1 MKVTYLDYLFSIISL
16 IISIVA
22 LLITALIYK
31 KQKNEAII
39 QSFFN
44 DFALFLAYSGQGNY
58 KDARIKL
65 TKLKLQV
72 GFLTPALYAEFI
84 SILPII
90 EHLNLTPT
98 NPSRDSDWAKI
109 QNFIFNF
116 TKSYNKKTT
125 LTKQYLIKIK

>member
-1 MKVTYLDYLFSIISL
+1 MEFIISIISL
-16 IISIVA
+16 LLSIVA
-22 LLITALIYK
+22 LVITYFIYK

-44 DFALFLAYSGQGNY
+44 DFALFLAYAAQGNN
-58 KDARIKL
+58 KDALITL
-65 TKLKLQV
+65 TKLKLQI
-72 GFLTPALYAEFI
+72 GFLTPDLYTEFV

-90 EHLNLTPT
+90 EHLNLTST

-116 TKSYNKKTT
+116 TKSYNKKTK
-125 LTKQYLIKIK
+125 LTKQYIIDNL

>member
-1 MKVTYLDYLFSIISL
+1 MEFIISIISL
-16 IISIVA
+16 LLSIVA
-22 LLITALIYK
+22 LVITYLIYK

-44 DFALFLAYSGQGNY
+44 DFALFLAYTGQGNN
-58 KDARIKL
+58 KDALITL
-65 TKLKLQV
+65 TKLKLQI
-72 GFLTPALYAEFI
+72 GFLTPNLYTEFI

-90 EHLNLTPT
+90 EHLNLTST

-116 TKSYNKKTT
+116 TKSYNKKTK
-125 LTKQYLIKIK
+125 LTKQYLIDNL

>member
-1 MKVTYLDYLFSIISL
+1 MEFIISIISL
-16 IISIVA
+16 LLSIVA
-22 LLITALIYK
+22 LVITYLIYK

-44 DFALFLAYSGQGNY
+44 DFALFLAYAGQGNN
-58 KDARIKL
+58 KDALITL
-65 TKLKLQV
+65 TKLKLQI
-72 GFLTPALYAEFI
+72 GFLTPNLYTEFI

-90 EHLNLTPT
+90 EHLNLTST

-116 TKSYNKKTT
+116 TKSYDKKTK
-125 LTKQYLIKIK
+125 LTKQYLIDNL